1 VQIDAVVRKHRGDGI
16 YASPAM
22 RPAPGL
28 NQHEAT
34 DMNWDHS
41 ENDWL
46 ELKGNVNERWGN
58 LSDCQLA
65 DRVQETY
72 GLTNADDDAQRQFT
86 DWQLRLHEIE
96 RAAH

>member
-1 VQIDAVVRKHRGDGI
+1 
-16 YASPAM
+16 
-22 RPAPGL
+22 
-28 NQHEAT
+28 
-34 DMNWDHS
+34 MNWDHS

-46 ELKGNVNERWGN
+46 QLTGNVDERWGN

-72 GLTNADDDAQRQFT
+72 GLINADDEAPSQFS

-96 RAAH
+96 RAAR